1 MARGCAASPGI
12 TERSAYG
19 IVTDLTGAGYVI
31 KQKEA
36 AATATRSRRG
46 AHRRSVEQGRSHL
59 GKCLHPRPS
68 RVSSHWGRVPHVRL
82 AERVARGAAVQFLV
96 GGAGQRGAGCSS
108 KKRMNS
114 ALAFGPWGSV

>member
-46 AHRRSVEQGRSHL
+46 AHRRSVEQGRQSS
-59 GKCLHPRPS
+59 REVSPS
-68 RVSSHWGRVPHVRL
+68 PAL
-82 AERVARGAAVQFLV
+82 E
-96 GGAGQRGAGCSS
+96 GQ
-108 KKRMNS
+108 
-114 ALAFGPWGSV
+114 